1 MKIKILILS
10 LFLLFSSSILAQ
22 EKIVKTNKNFFKSS
36 LFNLHSIISQP
47 LQQYYEYIFISRN
60 DIAESQLLDLSYERL
75 LAKNYILGIRYAYCN
90 YYYNDIR
97 RPYKMH
103 KDGEYTNRN
112 FNKYEISFGKY
123 IRKKKKVFSLSLVG
137 SKINGVSA
145 IYRDFFGGFE
155 KYMIEVEPIN
165 GVGLGICNNNKFEF
179 WKHFFVNTDVS
190 YNYYFNPKL
199 GVLDAYFGI
208 GVAF

>member
-1 MKIKILILS
+1 MKTKILIL
-10 LFLLFSSSILAQ
+10 LLLCLFSLEITAQ
-22 EKIVKTNKNFFKSS
+22 EKKLKENKNFFKSS
-36 LFNLHSIISQP
+36 ILNLHSIGHS
-47 LQQYYEYIFISRN
+47 LERNYIWTFISSN
-60 DIAESQLLDLSYERL
+60 DIRDSELLDFSYERIL
-75 LAKNYILGIRYAYCN
+75 PKNYIVGLRYSFCYFE
-90 YYYNDIR
+90 YNDIR

-103 KDGEYTNRN
+103 KDGDYTNRD

-155 KYMIEVEPIN
+155 KYMIDVKPIN
-165 GVGLGICNNNKFEF
+165 GIGLGICNNNKFEF
-179 WKHFFVNTDVS
+179 WKHFFVSTDVS

-199 GVLDAYFGI
+199 GVLDVNFGI

>member
-1 MKIKILILS
+1 MKTKILIL
-10 LFLLFSSSILAQ
+10 LLLCLFSLEITAQ
-22 EKIVKTNKNFFKSS
+22 EKKLKENKNFFKSS
-36 LFNLHSIISQP
+36 ILNLHSIGHS
-47 LQQYYEYIFISRN
+47 LERNYIWTFISSN
-60 DIAESQLLDLSYERL
+60 DIRDSELLDFSYERIL
-75 LAKNYILGIRYAYCN
+75 PKNYIVGLRYSFCYFE
-90 YYYNDIR
+90 YNDIR

-103 KDGEYTNRN
+103 KDGDYTNRD